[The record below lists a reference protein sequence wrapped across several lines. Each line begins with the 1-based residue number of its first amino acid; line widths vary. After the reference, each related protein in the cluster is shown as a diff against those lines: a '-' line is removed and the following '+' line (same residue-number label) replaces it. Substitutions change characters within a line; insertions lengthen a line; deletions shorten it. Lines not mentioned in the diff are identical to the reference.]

1 MLKVPLPPLLLHCCL
16 FHDVVILDENGME
29 NRSGMFIREDVR
41 NTLISQLPFPELLSL
56 SYILILL
63 P

>member
-1 MLKVPLPPLLLHCCL
+1 MVPLQPLLLYCCL

-41 NTLISQLPFPELLSL
+41 NTLISQLSFPELRSL
-56 SYILILL
+56 